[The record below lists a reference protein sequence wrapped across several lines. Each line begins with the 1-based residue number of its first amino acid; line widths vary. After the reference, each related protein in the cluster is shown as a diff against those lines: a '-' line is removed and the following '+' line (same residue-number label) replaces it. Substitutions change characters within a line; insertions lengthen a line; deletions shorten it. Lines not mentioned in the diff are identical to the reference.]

1 MQQDILFSAMS
12 TGVMAIDELHRDF
25 ADSMQQVAHAS
36 DHSFEQEYHAFV
48 KKAERTFSI
57 EEHWME
63 EIDCPL
69 LHSHREQHARVLGA
83 LHNVHCRVMDGDIT
97 LGREVAG
104 RLLPQWF
111 AFHVATMDMA
121 LAAMLA
127 VHKADIATP
136 LSSMRETAYVD

>member
-12 TGVMAIDELHRDF
+12 TGVTAIDELNRDF
-25 ADSMQQVAHAS
+25 ANAMQQVACAAEHA
-36 DHSFEQEYHAFV
+36 FEEQYRAFV
-48 KKAERTFSI
+48 KKAERAFSI

-83 LHNVHCRVMDGDIT
+83 LHNVHSRVMNGDIA
-97 LGREVAG
+97 LGRDVVG

-111 AFHVATMDMA
+111 SFHVATMDVA

-127 VHKADIATP
+127 VEKPDVKTP
-136 LSSMRETAYVD
+136 VAEREAAYVD